1 MVDLHKNISSYT
13 DTMIK
18 KEKVLVALF
27 GIIFLGLVKTQAS
40 VLTGVEPTYINVG
53 SGSDLSYL
61 VIDESDLYTTPL
73 VFVYHYDYDS
83 NNPLTGFSLLTNV
96 AAGSALVPSTSF
108 YDGGLGN
115 SLDSL
120 TYAGGAT
127 VTGTNATEFSVG
139 TYWAYYLSGGLDG
152 GVIPDLM
159 GQWNYANYGMDS
171 RTVTPGSWDGW
182 TLSSFTSDYTTYNF
196 LPSLDVAAVPEPHTT
211 YLVLLS
217 LVSVFFLNRWR
228 QWKWVLIH
236 E

>member
-61 VIDESDLYTTPL
+61 AIDESDLYTTPL

-96 AAGSALVPSTSF
+96 AAGSVLFPATSF
-108 YDGGLGN
+108 YPNYGN

-120 TYAGGAT
+120 TYAGGT
-127 VTGTNATEFSVG
+127 VITATNASDFSVG
-139 TYWAYYLSGGLDG
+139 TYWSYYLSGGLDG
-152 GVIPDLM
+152 GVLPDLT

-182 TLSSFTSDYTTYNF
+182 SFTSYTDYGLTTSDAS
-196 LPSLDVAAVPEPHTT
+196 PSVAINAVPEPSPTH
-211 YLVLLS
+211 LVLLS

-228 QWKWVLIH
+228 QSKGFLPA
-236 E
+236 